1 MTFGI
6 IKQLHESTR
15 DSVCVIDN
23 KPISK
28 GDNVILLGD
37 KVKNQRIT
45 NWQVAHVAPACSN
58 KIENWIA
65 EQPTTTATTT
75 ATGTSTASKGYGS
88 LNNIDE
94 AFRLVGTGNQRR
106 DSRLEKMQ
114 ELLTELTKTVGL
126 QNKQIV
132 KLLEVVRFGET
143 SNPVR
148 PAADEDNKPVNC
160 LGTKTNG
167 QACKQTQNRLQPN
180 GFCGQHQ
187 SQSGDSE
194 RAVLDSHSEEVTEAQ
209 QEDRPAVSSDT
220 LELLG

>member
-1 MTFGI
+1 
-6 IKQLHESTR
+6 
-15 DSVCVIDN
+15 V
-23 KPISK
+23 K
-28 GDNVILLGD
+28 G
-37 KVKNQRIT
+37 QRIQE
-45 NWQVAHVAPACSN
+45 WEVAHIAPACSN
-58 KIENWIA
+58 KVDKWIA
-65 EQPTTTATTT
+65 EQPTTTPATTT
-75 ATGTSTASKGYGS
+75 PATASKGYGE

-94 AFRLVGTGNQRR
+94 AFRLVGTGNKRR

-114 ELLTELTKTVGL
+114 ELLTELTKTVGI

-194 RAVLDSHSEEVTEAQ
+194 RAVLDNHSEEVTEAQ